1 MEELIQKNV
10 EERLNSEETKL
21 EIHGRI
27 EEGRKKLFDDVDV
40 ELEKEKEA
48 ALTATRQKEEQAWKE
63 REELDKMLEEN
74 RRRVEK
80 AQRRLV
86 LELQRKEEEQYC
98 ELELI
103 QRQKEKAAWKTKLDD
118 KSLSYVLLGASE
130 EPKVYR
136 LYDIGA
142 ADENN
147 DIEAIDENN
156 DIEATNENN
165 DIEAADENTAEEN
178 ISSGS
183 LAEANSPSSN
193 KARNE
198 RPPVWMRDYAIGE
211 DFCEDDDEAVWM
223 GDYAIGEVLFFVKK
237 MMKLTL
243 PCLPL
248 LNL

>member
-1 MEELIQKNV
+1 MEEFIQKNV
-10 EERLNSEETKL
+10 EEGLNSKETKL
-21 EIHGRI
+21 EIQRRI

-40 ELEKEKEA
+40 QLEKEKEV
-48 ALTATRQKEEQAWKE
+48 ALTATRQKEEQARKE

-103 QRQKEKAAWKTKLDD
+103 QRQKEEAAQRTKLDD
-118 KSLSYVLLGASE
+118 KSLSYVLLGVSE
-130 EPKVYR
+130 ESKAYR
-136 LYDIGA
+136 LYDIET
-142 ADENN
+142 ADENK
-147 DIEAIDENN
+147 
-156 DIEATNENN
+156 

-183 LAEANSPSSN
+183 LAEASSPSSN
-193 KARNE
+193 KARNK

-211 DFCEDDDEAVWM
+211 DFCEEYDEAVWM
-223 GDYAIGEVLFFVKK
+223 RNYAIREVFYKEDDEAHSAMFTTTEPINFED
-237 MMKLTL
+237 TL
-243 PCLPL
+243 I
-248 LNL
+248 